1 MINYRDLVKSQE
13 FLIKKGVNTGLMA
26 VHSINSEQVP
36 VWTVNLVLMEYGTGS
51 VIYVT
56 AHNQRDYEF
65 VQTHN

>member
-1 MINYRDLVKSQE
+1 
-13 FLIKKGVNTGLMA
+13 MA

-65 VQTHN
+65 VQIHN